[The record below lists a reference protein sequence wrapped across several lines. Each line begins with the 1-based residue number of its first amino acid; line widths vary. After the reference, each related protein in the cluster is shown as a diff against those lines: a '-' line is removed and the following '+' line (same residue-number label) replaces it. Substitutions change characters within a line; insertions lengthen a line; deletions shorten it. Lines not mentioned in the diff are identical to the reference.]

1 MHILLTGCAGFVG
14 WKTGEL
20 LLDRGHRITGIDNL
34 NDQYDG
40 RLKTWRLRQ
49 LEPRQGFT
57 FQRRDI
63 EDGPAMERLFP
74 DNAFDAVINLAARG
88 GVRASVENPQA
99 YLGTNAAGNLNL
111 LECMR
116 RHGVKKYVLSSTSS
130 LYSGQD
136 MPFRESLPVNEPIS
150 PYAASKKAAEA
161 MAFSYH
167 HLYGID
173 VSVLRYFTVYG
184 PAGRPD
190 MAPLRFVHR
199 IDRGIPITLYGD
211 GSQSR
216 DFTYIDDIAEG
227 TFLALKKVGFEI
239 VNLGGGRAPISIND
253 LIGQLENHLGKKA
266 VIDRKPF
273 HKVDMLHTWADIA
286 KAKSLLGWE
295 PETTFEEGAGNLVN
309 WYLAERDWLRQ
320 MDGF

>member
-1 MHILLTGCAGFVG
+1 MRILLTGCAGFVG

-20 LLDRGHRITGIDNL
+20 LLGRGHRVTGIDNL
-34 NDQYDG
+34 NDQYDA
-40 RLKTWRLRQ
+40 RLKTWRLAQ
-49 LEPRQGFT
+49 LQPRKGFT
-57 FQRRDI
+57 FQKCDI
-63 EDGPAMERLFP
+63 EDGPATERLFREY
-74 DNAFDAVINLAARG
+74 AFDAVINLAARG
-88 GVRASVENPQA
+88 GVRASVENPHV
-99 YLGTNAAGNLNL
+99 YLGTNAVGNLNL

-116 RHGVKKYVLSSTSS
+116 RHAIEKYILSSTSS
-130 LYSGQD
+130 LYAGQG

-190 MAPLRFVHR
+190 MAPLRFVHN
-199 IDRGIPITLYGD
+199 IDRGTPITLYGD

-227 TFLALKKVGFEI
+227 TVLALKKVGFEI
-239 VNLGGGRAPISIND
+239 INLGGGRGPISING
-253 LIGQLENHLGKKA
+253 LIGQLENYLGRKA
-266 VIDRKPF
+266 VIDRQPF
-273 HKVDMLHTWADIA
+273 LKVDMLHTWADIA

-295 PETTFEEGAGNLVN
+295 PKTTFEEGAGKLVD
-309 WYLAERDWLRQ
+309 WYLAEKKWLRQ
-320 MDGF
+320 MEF